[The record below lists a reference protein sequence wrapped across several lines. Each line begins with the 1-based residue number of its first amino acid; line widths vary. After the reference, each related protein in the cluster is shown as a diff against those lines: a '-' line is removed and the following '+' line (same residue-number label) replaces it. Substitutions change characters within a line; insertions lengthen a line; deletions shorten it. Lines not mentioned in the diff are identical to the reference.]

1 MPTVSSQIIKD
12 RGREGYIYIFLN
24 TTYIIQMKF
33 DFERTCIAL
42 SSWNKL
48 RDRGPGISVAITG
61 IFGSSD
67 TVTVRHLFQT
77 VACPI
82 RIHKKDVFSYIIMN
96 DSCKCVR

>member
-12 RGREGYIYIFLN
+12 RGRERYIYK
-24 TTYIIQMKF
+24 YISNIIIKF

-67 TVTVRHLFQT
+67 KVMVRHLFQT

-82 RIHKKDVFSYIIMN
+82 RIHTKVSKFNNERWIT
-96 DSCKCVR
+96 R

>member
-1 MPTVSSQIIKD
+1 
-12 RGREGYIYIFLN
+12 
-24 TTYIIQMKF
+24 MKF

-61 IFGSSD
+61 ICGSSD
-67 TVTVRHLFQT
+67 KATVRHLFQT

-82 RIHKKDVFSYIIMN
+82 RIHKKDVSKFNNIN
-96 DSCKCVR
+96 DSYKCIR